1 MRTHSIRGER
11 GQGVVEFAVI
21 FPLFILLVAI
31 VFDVGLGF
39 NRQATMQHAV
49 REGARFAA
57 LRDNADAGLFV
68 QQRTSGQ
75 SHGLVDPSD
84 VAICYDDIDGDG
96 SIGPGDAVD
105 VTATYIYQPIMLRT
119 VAGLFNSSAG
129 DMTIATTGSA
139 RLEVALDTAGATC

>member
-1 MRTHSIRGER
+1 MQRHMMRGER

-21 FPLFILLVAI
+21 FPLFMLLVAI

-39 NRQATMQHAV
+39 NRQATLQHAV

-57 LRDNADAGLFV
+57 LDK
-68 QQRTSGQ
+68 
-75 SHGLVDPSD
+75 DPSD
-84 VAICYDDIDGDG
+84 DSVKQRTVNQSQGLVEPDDITVCYEDIDLDG

-105 VTATYIYQPIMLRT
+105 VTATYVYQPIMLRT
-119 VAGLFNSSAG
+119 VDGLFNGSAG